1 MRRAGAKR
9 PSGAPAFAR
18 PMVDRGLF
26 LGRFQPMHLGHL
38 AVVER
43 LARRH
48 DEVVLAIGSA
58 NVSHS
63 RVNPFTAGE
72 RIEMVA
78 AALRAGRLHDRVHVV
93 PVPDLGRN
101 ALWVAHV
108 ASLVPRFTTLYTN
121 NPLPARLF
129 REAGYRV
136 AAADFVERDRYE
148 GTRVRK
154 LMLEGGDWQTL
165 VPPGV
170 AEVIASCGGLAR
182 MKDLAVSDGVVEGF
196 DPSV

>member
-1 MRRAGAKR
+1 MT
-9 PSGAPAFAR
+9 
-18 PMVDRGLF
+18 DRGLF

-43 LARRH
+43 LAARH

-58 NVSHS
+58 NVSHT

-78 AALRAGRLHDRVHVV
+78 GALRERGLRDRVHVV

-101 ALWVAHV
+101 ALWVSHV

-129 REAGYRV
+129 NEAGYKV
-136 AAADFVERDRYE
+136 APAEFVERAAYE
-148 GTRVRK
+148 GTRIRR
-154 LMLEGGDWQTL
+154 LMLENGDWRSL
-165 VPPGV
+165 VPKAV
-170 AEVIASCGGLAR
+170 AAVVESCGGLER
-182 MKDLAVSDGVVEGF
+182 LRDLSVSDGVVEGF
-196 DPSV
+196 DPTV